1 MRREDVP
8 QPKGVLFVRDS
19 QDVLAFG
26 NNGSRG
32 RDPSRAHSENEASGT
47 ALDRNLID
55 SFNES
60 ALMSGLRVVLPSF
73 ARGSRCANVTR
84 YLAYGRTRS

>member
-1 MRREDVP
+1 MP
-8 QPKGVLFVRDS
+8 PG
-19 QDVLAFG
+19 
-26 NNGSRG
+26 
-32 RDPSRAHSENEASGT
+32 AHSENEASGT